1 MRSATILGL
10 VFAAVPGAVNWALAA
25 ETSTKPDVLFIAID
39 DLNDWV
45 GHLGGHPDVN
55 TPHIDRL
62 AARGVSFSN
71 AHCAAPACN
80 PSRTA
85 LLSGLRPSATGV
97 YTNNNLWQEALA
109 EVVTLPQFFMAAGYR
124 VIGGGKIFHG
134 GGGKTEFWDEYYQ
147 RKGLPSP
154 KVPYNGLDM
163 AHFDWGV
170 ADADE
175 SDMPDYKLVSWAA
188 EQLNQRRDK
197 PMFLAVG
204 MVKPHL
210 PWYVP
215 KKYFDMYPVDEITL
229 PKVPDDDLDDIPP
242 EGLAMARPDGDHKAV
257 IDAGQWR
264 QAVQAYLA
272 TITFVDDQV
281 GRLLE
286 ALDRSPK
293 AAATVIVLWGD
304 HGWHL
309 GEKHHWRKFSLWEEA
324 TRAPLIFAGPGV
336 ASSGKQCPRP
346 VDFLAVYPTLAD
358 LCGLD
363 LPDHLQGISLGP
375 LLEDPDAKWD
385 GMALTTHG
393 RGRHGVRSDRWRY
406 IRYSDGTEELYDHAA
421 DPMEWNN
428 LAGEDEHG
436 GLKRE
441 LGKRMPV
448 KEASPT
454 PTRQKRPARKKNG

>member
-10 VFAAVPGAVNWALAA
+10 IFAAVASTVNWALAA
-25 ETSTKPDVLFIAID
+25 ETPTKPDVLFIAID

-45 GHLGGHPDVN
+45 GHLGGHPDMK
-55 TPHIDRL
+55 TPQIDRL
-62 AARGVSFSN
+62 AARGVSFAN

-80 PSRTA
+80 PSRAA

-97 YTNNNLWQEALA
+97 YTNRNLWQDALA
-109 EVVTLPQFFMAAGYR
+109 DVVTLPQFFMAAGYQ
-124 VIGGGKIFHG
+124 VIGGGKIFHH

-147 RKGLPSP
+147 RKELPRP
-154 KVPYNGLDM
+154 EVPYNGLDM
-163 AHFDWGV
+163 AHFDWGPV
-170 ADADE
+170 DADE
-175 SDMPDYKLVSWAA
+175 AEMPDYKLVSWAA
-188 EQLNQRRDK
+188 EQLNRRRDK

-204 MVKPHL
+204 IVKPHL

-215 KKYFDMYPVDEITL
+215 KKYFEIYSVEEITL
-229 PKVPDDDLDDIPP
+229 PEVPNDDLNDIPP
-242 EGLAMARPDGDHKAV
+242 EGLAMARPERDHKAV

-281 GRLLE
+281 GRLLD

-293 AAATVIVLWGD
+293 AANTIIVLWGD

-336 ASSGKQCPRP
+336 VSSGQQCPRP

-375 LLEDPDAKWD
+375 LLKDPDAKWD

-393 RGRHGVRSDRWRY
+393 RGKHGVRSERWRY
-406 IRYSDGTEELYDHAA
+406 IRYSDSTEELYDHAA

-428 LAGEDEHG
+428 LAHEDEHG

-441 LGKRMPV
+441 LRKRMPT
-448 KEASPT
+448 KEAAPT
-454 PTRQKRPARKKNG
+454 PTRPKRS